1 MSEDVV
7 ANEDI
12 TTINTMCLSINSYVH
27 TFYMLLLTYGD
38 RIKQAIRRTLL
49 LPDGNGMAVFS
60 FNKPPKT
67 LRETFVDNFNALTI
81 RRRMKEMILE
91 EKQMCREYNYLI
103 VSNINPGW
111 RSYINL
117 AKMAGAFLI
126 FVSLLVVV
134 VKHFVTMKSMQL

>member
-1 MSEDVV
+1 MVSEDLV

-12 TTINTMCLSINSYVH
+12 TIIDTICFSFNSYVH
-27 TFYMLLLTYGD
+27 TFYLLLLTHGD

-49 LPDGNGMAVFS
+49 LPDGQGMAVFS
-60 FNKPPKT
+60 FNNPKT

-91 EKQMCREYNYLI
+91 EKQMCGEFNYLI

-117 AKMAGAFLI
+117 AKMAGMFLI
-126 FVSLLVVV
+126 LVSLLVVV
-134 VKHFVTMKSMQL
+134 VKHVTTKSRQH